1 MNHLERAPKS
11 DGELRDSPTKP
22 TGARRKVAIWLLAI
36 IIVVAMLAWLA
47 FLGWGMITLW
57 QWVVDDTKSLWT
69 THGLLRTIVVG

>member
-1 MNHLERAPKS
+1 MNHLERSTNPES
-11 DGELRDSPTKP
+11 ELRDSPTKP
-22 TGARRKVAIWLLAI
+22 SNARRKVAIWLLAI

-69 THGLLRTIVVG
+69 AYVLLRTIVVV